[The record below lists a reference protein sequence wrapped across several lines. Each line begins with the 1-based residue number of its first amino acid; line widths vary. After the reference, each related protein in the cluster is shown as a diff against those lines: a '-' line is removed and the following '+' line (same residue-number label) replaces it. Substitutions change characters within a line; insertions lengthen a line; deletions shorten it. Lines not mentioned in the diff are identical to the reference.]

1 MILIL
6 MGWATE
12 IRRHREQLPAT
23 QEVCTGPGGPHPR
36 LARVGGR
43 RARPPIA
50 DSLSFRGPTVFV
62 GPRNLSEKF
71 LATLEMT
78 QRRDPSP
85 AADSVP
91 HHEWDLGCPI
101 LALRGWAVV
110 GRVRRS
116 RTLCHSEARRWSSG
130 RG

>member
-23 QEVCTGPGGPHPR
+23 QEVCTGPGVPHPR

-50 DSLSFRGPTVFV
+50 NSLSFRGPTVFV
-62 GPRNLSEKF
+62 APRNLSERF

-78 QRRDPSP
+78 PERSLARGGLCPAPRMGPGVRLSSRKGGWVCFVLHRTAPPS
-85 AADSVP
+85 
-91 HHEWDLGCPI
+91 
-101 LALRGWAVV
+101 
-110 GRVRRS
+110 
-116 RTLCHSEARRWSSG
+116 
-130 RG
+130 